1 MGEFANKH
9 WVVALSWIVASIIV
23 ALNVKLVIDKVGEAL
38 SNSPSLLLRFGI
50 SLGAALLFILLA
62 YITIKP
68 FVDRTIRGQKRKSI
82 YTMLEEGAPMIAF
95 GQGFGSMNAPMKE
108 LERALETVYSD
119 NSTAPKYAGKEEID
133 EIRIIASWI
142 YQHRND
148 GVFLY
153 MQQKTLPD
161 VLEELAELLYKT
173 LSTPQVY
180 VAVEEEF
187 A

>member
-1 MGEFANKH
+1 VNENN
-9 WVVALSWIVASIIV
+9 VIIIIPTEEHDKKV
-23 ALNVKLVIDKVGEAL
+23 EVFFIRHGRLKFQRLVGKKL
-38 SNSPSLLLRFGI
+38 
-50 SLGAALLFILLA
+50 
-62 YITIKP
+62 
-68 FVDRTIRGQKRKSI
+68 
-82 YTMLEEGAPMIAF
+82 
-95 GQGFGSMNAPMKE
+95 PMKE